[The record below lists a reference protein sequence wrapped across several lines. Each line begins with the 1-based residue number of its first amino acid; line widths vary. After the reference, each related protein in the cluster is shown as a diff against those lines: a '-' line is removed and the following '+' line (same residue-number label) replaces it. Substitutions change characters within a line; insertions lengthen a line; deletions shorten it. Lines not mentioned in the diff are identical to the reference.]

1 MAEEATKFP
10 GTELSLVE
18 VVEKSWRLDHPN
30 FGDVCKTTFAKGVIK
45 DFSKIQDDPMKV
57 KPLVKVEV
65 EGVGESDFI
74 PIFFHPKA
82 QYWDEKQ
89 LWGDPGEA
97 LAQDI
102 DKDNGYFKQSWM
114 SFRGGDEVAVM
125 LKEGVPVAVV
135 GFADGVPRLG
145 EDILKVDVGQGFFL
159 CAQTREKYDAGESGP
174 DGAPLK
180 LLKECE
186 VIGAGTELVGEYDAG
201 GQITNLWGGDF
212 GSYEVEHHE
221 AGWIIYMPV
230 PAYDSLVVYQNARR
244 STSYAD
250 SHVSTYKDKYYYL
263 VPIGPF
269 LFWINARR
277 TRTEVKYTERTEY
290 DNSKNHP
297 FGKECTCLTYADFR
311 GWGLSEVDVPHPEC
325 YVWAEAEAR
334 ALDASWDEGPGMP
347 DDYDIVYCYLDDTYV
362 ALYTEELFQR
372 AKDAG
377 SWENRP
383 AEFVEQNEAPFW
395 WSSALNAAI
404 KNMADIEFSMFAR
417 PHTKAELQ
425 DAGMWPKG

>member
-1 MAEEATKFP
+1 MALIVK
-10 GTELSLVE
+10 
-18 VVEKSWRLDHPN
+18 EKYDDSRRIDHPD
-30 FGDVCKTTFAKGVIK
+30 FVDVSKTTFAKGVITE
-45 DFSKIQDDPMKV
+45 FQKIQDDPLVVESK
-57 KPLVKVEV
+57 VKVEI

-74 PIFFHPKA
+74 PLFFHPKA
-82 QYWDEKQ
+82 QYWD
-89 LWGDPGEA
+89 GDDVTAQEFDEDEA
-97 LAQDI
+97 M
-102 DKDNGYFKQSWM
+102 FKRAWM

-212 GSYEVEHHE
+212 GSYEVEHRE
-221 AGWIIYMPV
+221 AGWISYMPV

-250 SHVSTYKDKYYYL
+250 SHVSTYKDEYYYL

-269 LFWINARR
+269 LFWINAHR
-277 TRTEVKYTERTEY
+277 TRAEVKYTERTEY
-290 DNSKNHP
+290 NNSKNHP
-297 FGKECTCLTYADFR
+297 FGEECICLTYADFR

-334 ALDASWDEGPGMP
+334 ELDASWDFGPGMP

-383 AEFVEQNEAPFW
+383 AEFVEQEASFE